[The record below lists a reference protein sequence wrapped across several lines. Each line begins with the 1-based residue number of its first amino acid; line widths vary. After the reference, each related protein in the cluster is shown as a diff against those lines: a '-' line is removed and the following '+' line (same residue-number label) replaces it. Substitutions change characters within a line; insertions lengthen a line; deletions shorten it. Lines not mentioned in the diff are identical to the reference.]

1 VRADLLLSL
10 AQQVYS
16 AYRKDGGK
24 TTRLFTGH
32 DESPLADVNLK
43 LFEQALQ
50 QVVDN
55 GEAGCSPTL
64 RGNNDAPNSRTTLIG
79 DMWKD
84 GTRWIALKLAGVM
97 GDATEYLTSAPINY
111 NGRDGYLKYSVLS
124 NVEIEGGSLVGTTVT
139 WQATPPPFSWAGSQR
154 TVVNSLPNKF
164 DPWTYSYAI
173 TVPQANK
180 SITIVPVSM
189 STRIKSMTLNGKA
202 IESRSRHIV
211 AVSNGTVITIG
222 VVAPDGAT
230 TSTYTF
236 TVTR

>member
-1 VRADLLLSL
+1 MGDI
-10 AQQVYS
+10 
-16 AYRKDGGK
+16 
-24 TTRLFTGH
+24 
-32 DESPLADVNLK
+32 NLK

-64 RGNNDAPNSRTTLIG
+64 RGNNDAPNSRTTLVG

-97 GDATEYLTSAPINY
+97 GDATEYLTSSPVNY

-124 NVEIEGGSLVGTTVT
+124 NIEIEGGSLVGTTVA
-139 WQATPPPFSWAGSQR
+139 WQATPPPFTWAGSEKS
-154 TVVNSLPNKF
+154 VPNSLPNKF
-164 DPWTYSYAI
+164 DPWTFNYAI
-173 TVPQANK
+173 KVPQASR

-189 STRIKSMTLNGKA
+189 STKIKSMTLNGKA
-202 IESRSRHIV
+202 IGSRSSNTV
-211 AVSNGTVITIG
+211 TVSSGTVITIT